1 MTFLSS
7 PHRVIISMGKEVTKW
22 GSALKNDYKCHAGL
36 DSIFWVIESS
46 GLLLKTR

>member
-22 GSALKNDYKCHAGL
+22 GSALQNDYKCHVDWTA
-36 DSIFWVIESS
+36 SS
-46 GLLLKTR
+46 GLLSLVVYS